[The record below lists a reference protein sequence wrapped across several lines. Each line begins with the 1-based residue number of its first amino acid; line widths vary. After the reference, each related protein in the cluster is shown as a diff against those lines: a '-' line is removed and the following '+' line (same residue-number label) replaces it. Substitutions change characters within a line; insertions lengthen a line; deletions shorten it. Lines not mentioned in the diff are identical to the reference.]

1 MLADGL
7 AELQVRYPAVP
18 IVFCETRTLAEEWTY
33 RYLAAAA
40 VWRADEGPAIVRMAS
55 AEEDRALLPVQV
67 TRGPSLEIDVSPSVR
82 DLRRWAVEQG
92 IPVSD
97 RGRLRP
103 EVAEAWRRAHDDA
116 AP

>member
-40 VWRADEGPAIVRMAS
+40 AWRADEDAAVVRMAS
-55 AEEDRALLPVQV
+55 AEGAHAVLPAQV
-67 TRGPSLEIDVSPSVR
+67 SLGPSLQIDVSPSVR

-103 EVAEAWRRAHDDA
+103 EVAKAWHRAHDEA